1 MRRIVTKGESAPRI
15 VEKELSYLIVGAF
28 YETYNELGGYGF
40 AESIYANCLG
50 MALSDK
56 GLKFQREYP
65 VEVYFRNRLAGIHK
79 LDLLVEGRVVVELKA
94 TEKLPD
100 GAKKQVVTYLMAS
113 GLQLGILL
121 HFGPRAESHRILRPG
136 VFRRSRL
143 NSNCSHESDK

>member
-1 MRRIVTKGESAPRI
+1 MRRIVTNRERGTQI
-15 VEKELSYLIVGAF
+15 VEKELSYLIVGCF
-28 YETYNELGGYGF
+28 FETYNEPGGYGF

-56 GLKFQREYP
+56 GLKFEREYP
-65 VEVYFRNRLAGIHK
+65 VEVYFRKKLAGIHK
-79 LDLLVEGRVVVELKA
+79 LDLLVEGRVIVELKA

-100 GAKKQVVTYLMAS
+100 GAKKQVVSYLMAT

-136 VFRRSRL
+136 LFPVRRW
-143 NSNCSHESDK
+143 NSNYSHQ